1 MKSIQSKLCFLLA
14 TLFLIS
20 SVVLMMTAR
29 LKNKDII
36 DTDTTEILNKSA
48 DFYACQI
55 NDLFDSSE
63 QSVRSIYNFAQ
74 KRAEVHSGFLSDEKQ
89 REEYT
94 EDIAELGKSIAE
106 NTEGAMAVYLRYNP
120 DDYGPTSGFWYTIDL
135 DDGSWKTS
143 EPTDMSLYAKDDIEH
158 VGWYYIPVE
167 TGEAL
172 WMDPYYNG
180 NLGVEMISYIIPYY
194 RDDYVVGIMGMDISL
209 DLLREAVSEIPVYAG
224 GDAFLLTKD
233 GDVIYHKNHKEGA
246 EFDDLPAGE
255 QEEIKKV
262 LGLQRDSAIW
272 YRKEHS
278 RVPEKVVLKELNNGM
293 ILGINVPRT
302 LLAIPQIRLARR
314 LVLTSI
320 VIVIVVTLVGFF
332 WIRSLVKPLKK
343 MTDIADRYAEGDY
356 SEEMRID
363 SKDEIGRL
371 SKSLQT
377 MSNSLTEQIEIAESA
392 NRAKSDFL
400 SNMSHEIRTP
410 INAILGMNEMI
421 QRESDNDEILLYSSN
436 IKSAGNTLLGLVND
450 ILDFSKIEAGKVD
463 IIPVEYEVSS
473 VINDLVNM
481 VRSRADDK
489 GLKLEIDIDKDI
501 PGILYGD
508 EVRVK
513 QIITNIL
520 TNAVKYTEK
529 GIVKFAVSHKKIEDS
544 PEDIM
549 LHVEVKDTGIGM
561 HKEDIDKIFSEF
573 VRIDEKRNRNIE
585 GTGLGMAITQNLLHK
600 MGSTLQVESAYG
612 VGSIFSFDLR
622 QKVVKWDPLG
632 DYRSTYE
639 ARVEKTEK
647 YKSKYTAPE
656 ARVLVVDDNST
667 NILVFVSLI
676 KGTLIKVDTAYSGD
690 ECIDMSSK
698 EKYDIIFLDHMM
710 PGKDGV
716 ETLRE
721 MKELKDFPNE
731 RTPVIC
737 LTANAISGAREEY
750 IKDGFDDYLTKP
762 IDPEHLDKMI
772 IDYLPDDKIVR
783 TGNL

>member
-1 MKSIQSKLCFLLA
+1 MKSIQTKLCFLLA
-14 TLFLIS
+14 TLFIIS
-20 SVVLMMTAR
+20 SFVLMITAR
-29 LKNKDII
+29 LKNREII
-36 DTDTTEILNKSA
+36 NTDTTEILNNSA

-55 NDLFDSSE
+55 DDLFDSSE
-63 QSVRSIYNFAQ
+63 QSVRSLYNFAQ
-74 KRAEVHSGFLSDEKQ
+74 KRAEVHGEFLTDEKQ
-89 REEYT
+89 RDEFT
-94 EDIAELGKSIAE
+94 QDIAELGKSIAE

-120 DDYGPTSGFWYTIDL
+120 DDFGPTSGFWYTIDL
-135 DDGSWKTS
+135 SDGSWQSS
-143 EPTDMSLYAKDDIEH
+143 EPTDMSLYDKDDIEH

-167 TGEAL
+167 KGEAL
-172 WMDPYYNG
+172 WMDPYYNR

-194 RDDYVVGIMGMDISL
+194 KDGYTIGIIGMDISM
-209 DLLREAVSEIPVYAG
+209 DLLRDAVSSIPVYAN
-224 GDAFLLTKD
+224 GDAFLLTKE
-233 GDVIYHKNHKEGA
+233 GDVIFHKDHKEGA
-246 EFDDLPAGE
+246 SFDELSAEE
-255 QEEIKKV
+255 QEEIKKI
-262 LGLQRDSAIW
+262 LGLEKDHAVW
-272 YRKEHS
+272 YRKENS
-278 RVPEKVVLKELNNGM
+278 RVPEKVVIKELKNGM
-293 ILGINVPRT
+293 IFGINVPRT
-302 LLAIPQIRLARR
+302 SLAIPQIRLARR
-314 LVLTSI
+314 LMLTSLI
-320 VIVIVVTLVGFF
+320 IAIVVTLVGFL

-356 SEEMRID
+356 SQEMSID

-377 MSNSLTEQIEIAESA
+377 MSNSLTDQIEIAESA
-392 NRAKSDFL
+392 NRAKSEFL

-421 QRESDNDEILLYSSN
+421 QRESEDDKILLYSSN
-436 IKSAGNTLLGLVND
+436 IKAAGNTLLGLVND
-450 ILDFSKIEAGKVD
+450 ILDFSKIEAGRID

-481 VRSRADDK
+481 IRSRADDK
-489 GLKLEIDIDKDI
+489 GLKLEIDIDRDI

-508 EVRVK
+508 EVRIK

-529 GIVKFAVSHKKIEDS
+529 GIVSFVVSHIRPEDS
-544 PEDIM
+544 SDDII
-549 LHVEVKDTGIGM
+549 LHVEVRDTGIGM

-585 GTGLGMAITQNLLHK
+585 GTGLGMAITQNLLNK
-600 MGSTLQVESAYG
+600 MGSTLQVDSAYG
-612 VGSIFSFDLR
+612 VGSVFSFDLR

-647 YKSKYTAPE
+647 YTCKYTAPS
-656 ARVLVVDDNST
+656 ARILIVDDNST

-676 KGTLIKVDTAYSGD
+676 KGTMIQVDTAYSGD
-690 ECIDMSSK
+690 ECISLSSK
-698 EKYDIIFLDHMM
+698 QKYDIIFLDHMM

-716 ETLRE
+716 ETLKE
-721 MKELKDFPNE
+721 MKELKDNPNAD
-731 RTPVIC
+731 TPVIC

-762 IDPEHLDKMI
+762 IDPEYLDKMI
-772 IDYLPDDKIVR
+772 MDYLPGEKIER
-783 TGNL
+783 TGNM